1 MKKELFPLAATLFI
15 LMAGVSMVTPILPTY
30 AKTLGATGLWIGLIF
45 SGLPIVRSLFSPIF
59 GRMADKYGKIKP
71 FVSVGISI
79 YGIASILLAE
89 SRKVIHLFVS
99 RLFQGLG
106 SSLVNPQVMAYIAR
120 IAPPGEESRYF
131 GFINMIFFLGLGIG
145 PFFGGALSDLLG
157 IKAAFYL
164 MGILSFLALL
174 LFVFYV
180 KEKGVEVAHKR
191 KEKRKLVPFK
201 LIIKDKR
208 ILGIVF
214 FRFSL
219 AITRAAVLTFFP
231 ILAAIHGIS
240 RAGIGFI
247 LTYQML
253 LLSFGQYPGG
263 KVADSYGKFNSLL
276 LGGFVANVAFI
287 LFPLAKNMHW
297 YILLNT
303 LMSIGGALSMPS
315 AMGIIS
321 EIGREYGPATTMS
334 LLDVAFSVG
343 FAIGPIFSG
352 EIYDLMNIASVFY
365 ITGIIG
371 FLGLGMLYICF
382 KRY

>member
-1 MKKELFPLAATLFI
+1 MKRELFPLAATLFI

-59 GRMADKYGKIKP
+59 GRWADRVGRIKP

-89 SRKVIHLFVS
+89 SRKVYHLFVS
-99 RLFQGLG
+99 RLFQGFG
-106 SSLVNPQVMAYIAR
+106 SSLVNPQVMAYIAK

-164 MGILSFLALL
+164 MGILSFSALL
-174 LFVFYV
+174 IFILVV
-180 KEKGVEVAHKR
+180 KEKSVENIKKR
-191 KEKRKLVPFK
+191 REKKKLVPFK
-201 LIIKDKR
+201 IIIRDLR
-208 ILGIVF
+208 ILGIIF
-214 FRFSL
+214 FRFAL

-231 ILAAIHGIS
+231 LLAAFHGIS
-240 RAGIGFI
+240 RSGIGLI

-263 KVADSYGKFNSLL
+263 KVADRYGKFNSLVV
-276 LGGFVANVAFI
+276 GGLIANLAFI
-287 LFPLAKNMHW
+287 LFPVAKNMLW
-297 YILLNT
+297 YLLLNT
-303 LMSIGGALSMPS
+303 FMSIGGALSMPA

-321 EIGREYGPATTMS
+321 EIGRDYGPATTMS

-352 EIYDLMNIASVFY
+352 EIYDILNIASVFY